1 MEHGKHRSRIYV
13 RGVQAQLTKNSDVF
27 FLFFFSTQ
35 LNLIYRWGPF
45 AYSKDIQNFQG
56 GGGGGGG
63 ESIFFQRD
71 PNAYSYRNL

>member
-1 MEHGKHRSRIYV
+1 MANTDPEFMS
-13 RGVQAQLTKNSDVF
+13 GVSKPNWQKILTFF

-63 ESIFFQRD
+63 GGESIFFQRD